1 MSLTKFIEECKSRL
15 KASTPGPWRIGHVS
29 EIADGEFSAEID
41 GPNGEQIAASYL
53 RKNES
58 IIASAPTDIAKLLAI
73 VECLYNSIA
82 EAPHGRTCSIYDGHP
97 CDCVR
102 KSLREAEE
110 IVSSKT

>member
-1 MSLTKFIEECKSRL
+1 MNLTNFIEECRARL
-15 KASTPGPWRIGHVS
+15 KDITPGKWVPAANHDRLFVHSGAIPICMSNYAH
-29 EIADGEFSAEID
+29 EPRNRNDFNLIA
-41 GPNGEQIAASYL
+41 N
-53 RKNES
+53 
-58 IIASAPTDIAKLLAI
+58 APTDIAKLLAI

-102 KSLREAEE
+102 KSLREVEE